1 MNRGKIRVLISDD
14 SAVVREILKDMISGE
29 PDLEIAGEAMNG
41 KQAVELAE
49 SERPDIIT
57 MDVLMPVMNG
67 LEAVEQIM
75 AYTPTPILVFSSA
88 LDDKEMDVAFQA
100 IARGALDVL
109 EKPKVPSGDQYERIR
124 RDFLDKLRMLSRI
137 HVIPHLRGKR
147 KKNRYGAPEPEA
159 TPPPRRAEPAAAHE
173 SRPAPA
179 LSQRAPEPRPGGMD
193 QAAPEPEPFDK
204 EVEIPESSLVQTPP
218 RGAVRR
224 KMVAIGSSTGGPKA
238 LVQIFRRI
246 PAGFPLPVLT
256 VQHIAPS
263 FAPGLVSWLNRES
276 QLSIVLARDRTR
288 PEPGTVYISPTGVH
302 MVVDKGMIRLTE
314 TPPVNS
320 CRPSVDVL
328 FITVAESFGEY
339 AVAVLLTG
347 MGRDGAEGMKAIKD
361 RKGRTMIQDQA
372 TSVIF
377 GMPKAALE
385 LGAADE
391 VVPLSRIPEA
401 IVRALR

>member
-1 MNRGKIRVLISDD
+1 MSKGKIRVLISDD

-29 PDLEIAGEAMNG
+29 PDLEIVGEAMNG

-75 AYTPTPILVFSSA
+75 AYSPTPILVFSSA

-124 RDFLDKLRMLSRI
+124 RDFLDKLRMLARI

-147 KKNRYGAPEPEA
+147 KKSPPAAEAQETTSAP
-159 TPPPRRAEPAAAHE
+159 RPAAAPIE
-173 SRPAPA
+173 PTAARGPAP
-179 LSQRAPEPRPGGMD
+179 RVPRVPPPPEK
-193 QAAPEPEPFDK
+193 AEKAEPVEK
-204 EVEIPESSLVQTPP
+204 EVEVPESALVETPP
-218 RGAVRR
+218 REAVR
-224 KMVAIGSSTGGPKA
+224 KKIVAVGSSTGGPKA

-246 PAGFPLPVLT
+246 PAEFPLPVLT

-276 QLSIVLARDRTR
+276 QLNIILARDRSR
-288 PEPGTVYISPTGVH
+288 PEPGTVHVSPTGVH
-302 MVVDKGMIRLTE
+302 MVVEKGMIRLTE
-314 TPPVNS
+314 TAPVNS

-328 FITVAESFGEY
+328 FFSVAEGFGEY

-347 MGRDGAEGMKAIKD
+347 MGRDGAEGMKAVKA
-361 RKGRTMIQDQA
+361 RRGRTMIQDQA
-372 TSVIF
+372 SSVIF